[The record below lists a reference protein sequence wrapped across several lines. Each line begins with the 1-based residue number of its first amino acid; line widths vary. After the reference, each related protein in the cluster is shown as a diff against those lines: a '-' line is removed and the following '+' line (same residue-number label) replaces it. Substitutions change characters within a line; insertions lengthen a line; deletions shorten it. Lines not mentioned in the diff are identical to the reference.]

1 MPNAVAWTVASGVR
15 QIHVMQGQPEG
26 KNNNAKLLAR
36 MAVVRTLFHRA
47 QTVCSN
53 KELLE
58 EEHQHLKTVLKLN
71 DYPDWAIHKGSQ
83 IKQQN
88 NDGQATLKEKKDFK
102 GFIVIPYVKGL
113 SEPYKRVMEKIG
125 IQVFFKGGTTLKNML
140 VAPKDKDPKG
150 KTQNIVYDIRCG
162 EESCNLHYIG
172 ETGRT
177 LEERFKDH
185 TKNAQSA
192 LFRHANVTGHTIPDL
207 DDENVQILCKEP
219 NPVHT

>member
-1 MPNAVAWTVASGVR
+1 MMLEIDSVVLSLSVGSFSSLLCVICKAVLTG
-15 QIHVMQGQPEG
+15 I
-26 KNNNAKLLAR
+26 LLNSATMSNDILDIYILSDDKGTIITKVYRKATHTDLYLNWHSHHPVSAR

-71 DYPDWAIHKGSQ
+71 DYPDWAIHKGSK

-88 NDGQATLKEKKDFK
+88 NDGQATVKEKKDFK

-150 KTQNIVYDIRCG
+150 KTQNIV
-162 EESCNLHYIG
+162 
-172 ETGRT
+172 
-177 LEERFKDH
+177 
-185 TKNAQSA
+185 
-192 LFRHANVTGHTIPDL
+192 
-207 DDENVQILCKEP
+207 
-219 NPVHT
+219 